1 MVRPGE
7 VRRKNDTKVLTM
19 ILGRDICLT
28 EMVGSIN
35 IGGGASVIETKQT
48 TLGGVESI

>member
-1 MVRPGE
+1 
-7 VRRKNDTKVLTM
+7 M

-48 TLGGVESI
+48 TLGGVESKPTVRTPAVDRI